1 MGTFSIE
8 VEIGGQDRLPWRKM
22 AALVDTGASITA
34 APASTLRGLGV
45 EPELRQL
52 FRFAHGETR
61 TMEIGYAWV
70 RFESREV
77 LTQVLFNDEGT
88 LPLLGAMA
96 LEGVYMGVDP
106 VAKRLMPVPGL
117 MG

>member
-8 VEIGGQDRLPWRKM
+8 VEIGGQDRLSWRKM

-34 APASTLRGLGV
+34 APASTLRALGV

-52 FRFAHGETR
+52 FRFAQGETR

-77 LTQVLFNDEGT
+77 LTQVLFNDEET

-96 LEGVYMGVDP
+96 LEGAYMGVDP